1 MEQRNVFPPTPP
13 PEMEKP
19 QPQIPSRG
27 QSVRNGAKPP
37 PARSNTRA
45 NQGYQLSDDGRSAS
59 GRPEPRRQNTQGG
72 STRGPQRQNTNAPR
86 NRQSDDYPDENGDE
100 YPGELYDMYS
110 SSGRGSRSS
119 RGTAQSRSRPQQRY
133 DEEESQY
140 ASDYDDGSFDENDF
154 EMMAPAPR
162 AAPSSRAGSTRGGS
176 RRPDIRKIRVKVHAE
191 DTRYI
196 MIGPAIEFP
205 DLVDRVREKFGMRK
219 RFKIKVRDDDGDGGE
234 MITMADQDDLDMAIM
249 SVKANARKEKLD
261 MGKLSIW
268 IQEVN

>member
-1 MEQRNVFPPTPP
+1 MDQQRNVFPPTPP

-19 QPQIPSRG
+19 SAPSRA
-27 QSVRNGAKPP
+27 QSVKNGYKPP
-37 PARSNTRA
+37 PVRTNT
-45 NQGYQLSDDGRSAS
+45 NQSRQNDGYQLSDERRSGGNRS
-59 GRPEPRRQNTQGG
+59 EPRRQGG
-72 STRGPQRQNTNAPR
+72 RGDESRPRGPPRSNQSRQ
-86 NRQSDDYPDENGDE
+86 RQSDDYDEGEDE

-119 RGTAQSRSRPQQRY
+119 RGANSRSRPQQRY
-133 DEEESQY
+133 AEEEESQY

-154 EMMAPAPR
+154 EMMAPTSNRPPPRSR
-162 AAPSSRAGSTRGGS
+162 AASSNRGAS

-219 RFKIKVRDDDGDGGE
+219 RFKIKVRDDETDGGD

-249 SVKANARKEKLD
+249 SVKANARKDKLD
-261 MGKLSIW
+261 MGKMS
-268 IQEVN
+268 VS